1 METCLFLSPIFVLKS
16 FLQALFGYLFIS
28 TSGGWDV
35 VHKSSGANFWMKTF
49 HDQEVPLKTL
59 FMFDM
64 PMPAKKVLEVMH
76 WSNIETRKKWDRAF
90 LDHEIIESYP
100 DGGYLTVSRIKVSC
114 PLKDRSFVLFRPPVK
129 EVDWYGQEAFMLIQK
144 NAWHPSKPVGA
155 DGCVRA
161 TNGGNFTIVI
171 PDKENPTG
179 ECKMFGLRNNNYNG
193 NFPKSSLR
201 CILAKKIPETFNR
214 LREGIIDGYNKY
226 FKNDD

>member
-1 METCLFLSPIFVLKS
+1 MVDRSP
-16 FLQALFGYLFIS
+16 
-28 TSGGWDV
+28 
-35 VHKSSGANFWMKTF
+35 GAIFWMKTF

-64 PMPAKKVLEVMH
+64 PMPANKVLEVMH

-90 LDHEIIESYP
+90 MHHEILESYP
-100 DGGYLTVSRIKVSC
+100 DGGFLTISRIKVSW

-129 EVDWYGQEAFMLIQK
+129 EVDWDGQEAFMLIQK
-144 NAWHPSKPVGA
+144 NAWHPFRPTGA

-161 TNGGNFTIVI
+161 TNGGNFTIII

-193 NFPKSSLR
+193 NFPKTRLR
-201 CILAKKIPETFNR
+201 CILAKKIPKTFNH
-214 LREGIIDGYNKY
+214 LREGIINGYNKY
-226 FKNDD
+226 FKKR